1 MSGAYEIDYVEF
13 PSIDNISSRQFFPG
27 AFGRSFVTFSPSYR
41 EIRRAGLLARVEV
54 TRR

>member
-41 EIRRAGLLARVEV
+41 ESAAPAGSPGSK
-54 TRR
+54 